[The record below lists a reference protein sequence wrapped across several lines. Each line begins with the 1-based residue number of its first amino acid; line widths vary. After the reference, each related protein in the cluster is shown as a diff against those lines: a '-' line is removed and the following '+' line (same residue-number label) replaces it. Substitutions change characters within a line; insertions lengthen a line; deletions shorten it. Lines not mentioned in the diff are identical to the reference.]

1 MAGLVRRP
9 KNLIAGGVFIAAG
22 ATFAAMSLQ
31 FHMGNLT
38 HMGPGYFPTA
48 LAVILAGLGVA
59 IAAMAFVGE
68 VVELPSVSWRPLA
81 MVMGGIVLFA
91 LLLRGA
97 GLVPSIIVLV
107 MVALLGSRRTTFLF
121 ASSLAVLLSA
131 FCYAVFVRALQLPL
145 DAFGVWFG
153 G

>member
-1 MAGLVRRP
+1 MADMVRRP
-9 KNLIAGGVFIAAG
+9 KNLIAGGVFVATGAA
-22 ATFAAMSLQ
+22 FAAMSLQ
-31 FHMGNLT
+31 FHMGSLT

-48 LAVILAGLGVA
+48 LGVILAGLGVA
-59 IAAMAFVGE
+59 ITATAFTGE
-68 VVELPSVSWRPLA
+68 VAGLTSISWRPLA
-81 MVMGGIVLFA
+81 TVLGGIILFA

-97 GLVPSIIVLV
+97 GLVPSTIVLV

-121 ASSLAVLLSA
+121 SSSLAVLLSA